1 MLFRSKLNAGIQD
14 YKGFD
19 ASVSWN
25 DKIGKDFNYSIGANA
40 SYVNSKI
47 INDGQEYQQYD
58 YLYTKGNRVGQRYGL
73 EAIGFFHDQVE
84 INNSPVQ
91 TFSTVRPGDIKYK
104 DQNGDNRIDEQDV
117 VKMFGSSVPRFY
129 FGVNLTASYKNF
141 EISADFQGM
150 TGVTTSLLNSPDRKS
165 TRLNSSH

>member
-1 MLFRSKLNAGIQD
+1 MLTQGKLITSDGDLNRISKRSYLADINLAAFCD
-14 YKGFD
+14 
-19 ASVSWN
+19 SHVS
-25 DKIGKDFNYSIGANA
+25 
-40 SYVNSKI
+40 
-47 INDGQEYQQYD
+47 
-58 YLYTKGNRVGQRYGL
+58 KGNRVGQRYGL

-150 TGVTTSLLNSPDRKS
+150 TDVTTSLLNSP
-165 TRLNSSH
+165 LYQPLVSS